1 MNYVLSDPETWLKL
15 QKMCCKLSKCH
26 KLILTLYL
34 CSLLFGG
41 AIFTLGMCIGH
52 TRTWQLGIAVGAC
65 CLLCTACWKCAD
77 TVNSEQTDED
87 SPSRDPPTTK
97 HRNSIRLHSNKNFS
111 TENNGEVILRC
122 TDWETFDHYPKAIG
136 AKEDCVICF
145 EPLISRGRLVPCGHA
160 TFCFKCS
167 IKLTQQDKS
176 KCPLCR
182 TEIRHVNYEDVI
194 SMV

>member
-1 MNYVLSDPETWLKL
+1 
-15 QKMCCKLSKCH
+15 MCCGLSKRDKLS
-26 KLILTLYL
+26 LTFYL
-34 CSLLFGG
+34 CSVLFGS

-52 TRTWQLGIAVGAC
+52 TRTWHLGFAVGCVGSAC
-65 CLLCTACWKCAD
+65 ALLYKKC
-77 TVNSEQTDED
+77 NSEQTDED
-87 SPSRDPPTTK
+87 SPSRDPPTTNAQPTRSILK
-97 HRNSIRLHSNKNFS
+97 HRNSILLHSNKNFS
-111 TENNGEVILRC
+111 TEKNGEVILRC

-136 AKEDCVICF
+136 PKEDCVICF

-167 IKLTQQDKS
+167 IKLTKPDNS

-182 TEIRHVNYEDVI
+182 TEIQHVNYEDLI